1 MINSNNLNKSKAA
14 VLKTD
19 LNFSSERLLDIKNTL
34 PTKLKEIKSADSL
47 GEDKQDVFDVIEGL
61 RTRFIQYSK
70 DLESPFKIAVV
81 GSQGTGKSTLVNL
94 LLGESLMPSTTNEN
108 ENAVIRIA
116 YPTDKSL
123 INQAIIEFN
132 DDSTEQ
138 KSIEEANILI
148 DKATRRKEDD
158 DKVKNIK
165 YVTFYLNN
173 PKLKEIELINTPG
186 MNVLTEDFYPKVKH
200 LFTEADVIL
209 WVNSSEQILDKF
221 NSSLIERIHSDN
233 NKIVGVITFP
243 DKLYRQDENVGVTDV
258 VNQFMQNI
266 EKDRLIRV
274 DEKVGLFI
282 LNGKFAQIAYSQKKN
297 LKFIND
303 LDEIE
308 DDEEKLRMVY
318 NFLHHGFAY
327 SDDDKNIEILKKYN
341 LYGLEE
347 NEASKLNDEFKL
359 VPFFEFCIENGICK
373 INTEDNS
380 AIYTGKGREL
390 MGEVSQ
396 YNAFGR
402 FSEEYLVPLSKES
415 KYESVFGRLNRALSE
430 AESLNNSI
438 SRLLQINELLEA
450 EKNKLG
456 VNEKERLT
464 NFENIITELKREFSN
479 WNKKEIRFQTDKF
492 TDELIRV
499 ISKGIEEEISMTDFF
514 KEIGGTLIPKFLK
527 STNETAISKKINE
540 IIQNAIETVLT
551 ESIGRVASESNT
563 QIEYILIKMQKD
575 YLSNKNVEVNKLE
588 KDYSNLN
595 SGLDT
600 GKILKNITKLL
611 KPVLNSLIKDLLL
624 KMAKKDLRKG
634 ANTFMKKNI
643 IKPIVI
649 LIRKLLKKGA
659 QKAVAK
665 KTAQAAGKGAMGPA
679 GWLMLI
685 YDVASIGNDLRNMY
699 KETKETLKE
708 SLKNEPSFSNIFQ
721 EEANRVYTI
730 IIDEVVK
737 ELGQNF
743 INDKKDESYIL
754 EGINGCENALLE
766 IQKFKK

>member
-1 MINSNNLNKSKAA
+1 MEKSKSI

-19 LNFSSERLLDIKNTL
+19 LNFSSERLLDIKNSL
-34 PTKLKEIKSADSL
+34 PNKLREIKSSDSL
-47 GEDKQDVFDVIEGL
+47 GEDKQDVFEIIEGL
-61 RTRFIQYSK
+61 RTRFTQYSA
-70 DLESPFKIAVV
+70 DLDSPFKIAVV

-94 LLGESLMPSTTNEN
+94 LLGESLMPSTTSEN
-108 ENAVIRIA
+108 ENAVIRVA
-116 YPTDKSL
+116 YPKDKSL
-123 INQAIIEFN
+123 INQAVFDFKDET
-132 DDSTEQ
+132 TEQ
-138 KSIEEANILI
+138 TSIEEANILI
-148 DKATRRKEDD
+148 DKATRIKEDD
-158 DKVKNIK
+158 EKVKNIK
-165 YVTFYLNN
+165 YVTFYLKN

-200 LFTEADVIL
+200 LFSEADVIL

-258 VNQFMQNI
+258 VNQFMHNI
-266 EKDRLIRV
+266 EMDRLIRV
-274 DEKVGLFI
+274 DDKIGLFI

-308 DDEEKLRMVY
+308 DDEEKLKMIY

-327 SDDDKNIEILKKYN
+327 SDDKENIEILKKYN

-347 NEASKLNDEFKL
+347 NEGSNLSDEFEL
-359 VPFFEFCIENGICK
+359 NSFFKFCIEKGFCE
-373 INTEDNS
+373 INKDTNS
-380 AIYTGKGREL
+380 AIYTEKGREL

-396 YNAFGR
+396 YNSFGR
-402 FSEEYLVPLSKES
+402 FSEDYLVPLSKES
-415 KYESVFGRLNRALSE
+415 KYESVSGRLNRAISE
-430 AESLNNSI
+430 TDSKNNSI
-438 SRLLQINELLEA
+438 SRLLQIKELLEQ
-450 EKNKLG
+450 EKDKLG
-456 VNEKERLT
+456 TNEKERFT
-464 NFENIITELKREFSN
+464 NFENIIKELKGEYSD
-479 WNKKEIRFQTDKF
+479 WNKKEIGFQTNKF
-492 TDELIRV
+492 TDELILV
-499 ISKGIEEEISMTDFF
+499 ISKGIDDDISMTDFF
-514 KEIGGTLIPKFLK
+514 KEIGGSLTPKFLK
-527 STNETAISKKINE
+527 RHKETAISKKINE
-540 IIQNAIETVLT
+540 IIQNAIEIVLT
-551 ESIGRVASESNT
+551 KSIEKVALNSNT

-575 YLSNKNVEVNKLE
+575 YLSNKYIEVNNVEQ
-588 KDYSNLN
+588 DYSDLN
-595 SGLDT
+595 KGLDT
-600 GKILKNITKLL
+600 SKILKDITKLL
-611 KPVLNSLIKDLLL
+611 KPVLNKLIKDLLI

-665 KTAQAAGKGAMGPA
+665 KTAQASTKGAMGPA
-679 GWLMLI
+679 GWAMLVF
-685 YDVASIGNDLRNMY
+685 DVITIGNDLRNMY

-708 SLKNEPSFSNIFQ
+708 SLKNEPSFSNIFE

-730 IIDEVVK
+730 IIDEVIK
-737 ELGQNF
+737 ELTQNF
-743 INDKKDESYIL
+743 TKDKKDETYIL

-766 IQKFKK
+766 IQKFGK

>member
-1 MINSNNLNKSKAA
+1 MEGTKAT

-19 LNFSSERLLDIKNTL
+19 LNYASERLLDIKNSL

-47 GEDKQDVFDVIEGL
+47 GEDKQDVFEIIEGL
-61 RTRFIQYSK
+61 RTRFLQYSA

-94 LLGESLMPSTTNEN
+94 LLGESLMPSTTSEN
-108 ENAVIRIA
+108 ENAVIRVA

-123 INQAIIEFN
+123 INQAVFEFN

-138 KSIEEANILI
+138 TSIEEANILI
-148 DKATRRKEDD
+148 DKATRKKEDD
-158 DKVKNIK
+158 EKVKNIK
-165 YVTFYLNN
+165 YVTFYLDNS
-173 PKLKEIELINTPG
+173 KLKEIELINTPG

-258 VNQFMQNI
+258 VNQFMHNI
-266 EKDRLIRV
+266 EKDRLIRI
-274 DEKVGLFI
+274 DGKVGLFI
-282 LNGKFAQIAYSQKKN
+282 LNGKFAQVAYSQKKN

-308 DDEEKLRMVY
+308 DDEEKLKMIF

-327 SDDDKNIEILKKYN
+327 SDDKENIEILKNYN

-347 NEASKLNDEFKL
+347 NEGAKLNDEFDLKS
-359 VPFFEFCIENGICK
+359 FFKFCIDKDFCK
-373 INTEDNS
+373 IDKEANS
-380 AIYTGKGREL
+380 AIYTEIGREL

-396 YNAFGR
+396 YNSFGR
-402 FSEEYLVPLSKES
+402 FSEDYLVPLSKES

-430 AESLNNSI
+430 TESKNNSI
-438 SRLLQINELLEA
+438 SRLLQIKELLEL
-450 EKNKLG
+450 EKDKLG
-456 VNEKERLT
+456 TTEKERLT
-464 NFENIITELKREFSN
+464 NFENIITELKGEYFN

-492 TDELIRV
+492 TDELISV
-499 ISKGIEEEISMTDFF
+499 ISKGIDEEISMTDFF

-527 STNETAISKKINE
+527 SNKETAISKKINE

-551 ESIGRVASESNT
+551 ESIEKVASDSNT

-575 YLSNKNVEVNKLE
+575 YLSNKNIEVNNVE
-588 KDYSNLN
+588 QDYSDLN

-600 GKILKNITKLL
+600 GEILKSITKLL
-611 KPVLNSLIKDLLL
+611 KPVLNKLIKDLLI

-634 ANTFMKKNI
+634 ANNFMKKNI

-659 QKAVAK
+659 QKAITEK
-665 KTAQAAGKGAMGPA
+665 SAQAATKGAMGPA

-708 SLKNEPSFSNIFQ
+708 SLKNEPSFSNIFK

-743 INDKKDESYIL
+743 TKDKKDETYIL
-754 EGINGCENALLE
+754 EGISGCENALFE
-766 IQKFKK
+766 IKNFGK

>member
-1 MINSNNLNKSKAA
+1 MEGTKAT

-19 LNFSSERLLDIKNTL
+19 LNYASERLLDIKKNL
-34 PTKLKEIKSADSL
+34 PTKLKEIKSTDSL
-47 GEDKQDVFDVIEGL
+47 GEDKQDVFEIIEGL
-61 RTRFIQYSK
+61 RTRFLQYSA

-108 ENAVIRIA
+108 ENAVIRVA

-123 INQAIIEFN
+123 INQAVFEFN

-138 KSIEEANILI
+138 TSIGEANILI
-148 DKATRRKEDD
+148 DKATRNKEDD
-158 DKVKNIK
+158 EKVKNIK
-165 YVTFYLNN
+165 YVTFYLDNS
-173 PKLKEIELINTPG
+173 KLKEIELINTPG

-243 DKLYRQDENVGVTDV
+243 DKLYRQDEYVGVTDV
-258 VNQFMQNI
+258 VEQFMNNI

-274 DEKVGLFI
+274 DGKIGLFI
-282 LNGKFAQIAYSQKKN
+282 LNGKFAQVAYAQKKN

-308 DDEEKLRMVY
+308 DDEEKLKMIY

-327 SDDDKNIEILKKYN
+327 SDDKENIEILKDYN
-341 LYGLEE
+341 LYGLEG
-347 NEASKLNDEFKL
+347 NEGAKLNDEFDL
-359 VPFFEFCIENGICK
+359 NSFFKFCIDKGFCK
-373 INTEDNS
+373 IDKEANSVVYTE
-380 AIYTGKGREL
+380 KGREL

-396 YNAFGR
+396 YNSFGR
-402 FSEEYLVPLSKES
+402 FSEDYLVPLSKES

-430 AESLNNSI
+430 TDSKNNSI
-438 SRLLQINELLEA
+438 SRLLQIKDLLEL
-450 EKNKLG
+450 EKDKLG
-456 VNEKERLT
+456 ATEKERLT
-464 NFENIITELKREFSN
+464 NFENIITELKGEYSN
-479 WNKKEIRFQTDKF
+479 WNKKEIKFQTDKF
-492 TDELIRV
+492 TDELISV
-499 ISKGIEEEISMTDFF
+499 ISRKIDEDISMTDFF
-514 KEIGGTLIPKFLK
+514 KEIGGSLTPKIFK
-527 STNETAISKKINE
+527 SNKETAISKKINE

-551 ESIGRVASESNT
+551 ESIEKVARESNT

-575 YLSNKNVEVNKLE
+575 YLSNKNIEVNNVE
-588 KDYSNLN
+588 QDYSDLN

-600 GKILKNITKLL
+600 SKILKDITKLL
-611 KPVLNSLIKDLLL
+611 KPILNKLIKDLLI
-624 KMAKKDLRKG
+624 KIAKKDLRKG
-634 ANTFMKKNI
+634 ANNFMKKNI

-649 LIRKLLKKGA
+649 LIRKLLKKGV
-659 QKAVAK
+659 QKAVTK
-665 KTAQAAGKGAMGPA
+665 KAAQTATKGAMGPA
-679 GWLMLI
+679 GWAMLVF
-685 YDVASIGNDLRNMY
+685 DVFSIGNDLRNMY

-708 SLKNEPSFSNIFQ
+708 SLKNEPSFSNIFE

-743 INDKKDESYIL
+743 TKDKKDETYIL
-754 EGINGCENALLE
+754 KGISGCKNALLE
-766 IQKFKK
+766 IENIRK